1 MKVERVTVS
10 FEVSRSRNYQ
20 SVKYS
25 LSEVLVL
32 EEGED
37 RWGVMPLL
45 GTPSGCWR
53 STALNRLCWQAVGR
67 CWRWS
72 APEVPAV
79 RRER

>member
-32 EEGED
+32 EEGDD
-37 RWGVMPLL
+37 RDAVVKAARKRLFL
-45 GTPSGCWR
+45 EVND
-53 STALNRLCWQAVGR
+53 TAAKALAHVLADSEPPQETTG
-67 CWRWS
+67 
-72 APEVPAV
+72 
-79 RRER
+79 

>member
-25 LSEVLVL
+25 LSEVIVL

-37 RWGVMPLL
+37 RDVVVKAARKRLFL
-45 GTPSGCWR
+45 EVNDT
-53 STALNRLCWQAVGR
+53 TAKALAHVLAE
-67 CWRWS
+67 
-72 APEVPAV
+72 PEN
-79 RRER
+79 E

>member
-37 RWGVMPLL
+37 RD
-45 GTPSGCWR
+45 
-53 STALNRLCWQAVGR
+53 AV
-67 CWRWS
+67 
-72 APEVPAV
+72 VKAV
-79 RRER
+79 RKRLFLEVNDTAAKALAHVLAEPEKE